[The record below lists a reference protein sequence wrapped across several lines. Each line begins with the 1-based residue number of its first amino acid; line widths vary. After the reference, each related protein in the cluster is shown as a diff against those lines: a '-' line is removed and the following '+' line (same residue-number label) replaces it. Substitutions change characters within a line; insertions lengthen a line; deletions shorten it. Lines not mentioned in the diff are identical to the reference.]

1 MTASKPKSN
10 VETIAVIGLGYVGLP
25 LAVSLGNAFENVT
38 GFDIHAKRV
47 DTLKGGHDWTN
58 EITDAELAETHV
70 HYTSDV
76 QDLKPATFFIVA
88 VPTPVDKYHR
98 PDLSPL
104 DSACRTIGPFLKKN
118 DVVVFEST
126 VYPGVTEEFCGPL
139 LEQYSNLKAGTDFF
153 LGYSPERINPG
164 DKVNT
169 LETIIK
175 IIGANDPATLKRL
188 DHVYSAVVKAG
199 LHHAPT
205 IKVAEAAKVIENAQ
219 RDVNIAFI
227 NEIAM
232 IMNTMG
238 IRTADVLAA
247 MNTKWNAMKFSPGLV
262 GGHCIGVDP
271 YYLTSHAEQ
280 MGNHLQMILSGR
292 RINDGMGAFVAKQTI
307 NEMIQAGQT
316 VKGAKVGLLGLT
328 FKENVP
334 DLRNSRVV
342 DIIQVLETFGIQ
354 CLVHDSVADPAHV
367 RHEYD
372 LPLVS
377 DADMKNLDAVI
388 LTVPHNSYCNN
399 ASAIKAM
406 LKPNGV
412 MIDVKSRYQP
422 DDFAAPHR
430 YWSL

>member
-1 MTASKPKSN
+1 MSAATTKSN
-10 VETIAVIGLGYVGLP
+10 SETIAVIGLGYVGLP
-25 LAVSLGNAFENVT
+25 LAVGLGRAFDQVI
-38 GFDIHAKRV
+38 GFDLNAKRV
-47 DTLKGGHDWTN
+47 DALKAGSDWTN
-58 EITDAELAETHV
+58 EITDAELAATKV
-70 HYTSDV
+70 HYTTDTDS
-76 QDLKPATFFIVA
+76 LRAATFFMVA

-104 DSACRTIGPFLKKN
+104 ESACQVIGPVLQKN
-118 DVVVFEST
+118 AVVVFEST
-126 VYPGVTEEFCGPL
+126 VYPGVTEDFCGPL
-139 LEQYSNLKAGTDFF
+139 LEQYSGLKVGTDFY

-169 LETIIK
+169 LESIIK
-175 IIGANDPATLKRL
+175 IIGANDDMTRERMA
-188 DHVYSAVVKAG
+188 HAYGAVVKAG

-238 IRTADVLAA
+238 VRTADVLAA

-280 MGNHLQMILSGR
+280 MGNHLQMILAGR
-292 RINDGMGAFVAKQTI
+292 RINDGMGAFIAKQTV

-316 VKGAKVGLLGLT
+316 IKGAKVGLLGLT

-342 DIIQVLETFGIQ
+342 DIVQVLESFGID
-354 CLVHDSVADPAHV
+354 CIIHDAVADPSHV

-372 LPLVS
+372 FDLAPDSAL
-377 DADMKNLDAVI
+377 KNLDAVI
-388 LTVPHNSYCNN
+388 LTVAHNAYCNN
-399 ASAIKAM
+399 ATAIKAM

-412 MIDVKSRYQP
+412 MIDVKSRYSP